1 MNVSSENVERIQRLT
16 GKLAQIQSRWEK
28 KISKVEGKKEET
40 QKRLNVEEKERELFG
55 LKLEQVMVNNKKLM
69 LQKKFLEKQLEKD
82 IRELHL
88 EMNKI
93 QIEIQ
98 QDQLMNSSSA
108 LQRFHAVYQAVSD
121 QLTYV
126 QQIIGFMDFDQEGAP
141 GGGST
146 GLLPGG

>member
-1 MNVSSENVERIQRLT
+1 MI
-16 GKLAQIQSRWEK
+16 
-28 KISKVEGKKEET
+28 
-40 QKRLNVEEKERELFG
+40 
-55 LKLEQVMVNNKKLM
+55 NNKKLM

-108 LQRFHAVYQAVSD
+108 LQRFHSVYQSVSD

-126 QQIIGFMDFDQEGAP
+126 QQIVGFMDFDQEGAP

-146 GLLPGG
+146 GVLPGGQQP

>member
-1 MNVSSENVERIQRLT
+1 M
-16 GKLAQIQSRWEK
+16 KLD
-28 KISKVEGKKEET
+28 
-40 QKRLNVEEKERELFG
+40 
-55 LKLEQVMVNNKKLM
+55 QVLVNNKKLM

-108 LQRFHAVYQAVSD
+108 LQRFHSVYQAVSD

-126 QQIIGFMDFDQEGAP
+126 QQIVGFMDFD
-141 GGGST
+141 
-146 GLLPGG
+146 

>member
-1 MNVSSENVERIQRLT
+1 
-16 GKLAQIQSRWEK
+16 
-28 KISKVEGKKEET
+28 
-40 QKRLNVEEKERELFG
+40 
-55 LKLEQVMVNNKKLM
+55 M

-108 LQRFHAVYQAVSD
+108 LQRFHSVYQAVSD

-126 QQIIGFMDFDQEGAP
+126 QQIVGFMDFDQEGAP
-141 GGGST
+141 GGGSS
-146 GLLPGG
+146 GLLPGGQPPQSFEEIAKEISENI